1 MVISKNEVNA
11 VTAVVAEAK
20 VENTAI
26 ELSLLELALVG
37 GGIGETIL

>member
-1 MVISKNEVNA
+1 MVVSQKEVNA
-11 VTAVVAEAK
+11 VVAVLDAK
-20 VENTAI
+20 VEGQAK

>member
-1 MVISKNEVNA
+1 MVISLKEVNA
-11 VTAVVAEAK
+11 VAAVAEAK
-20 VENTAI
+20 LESPAK

>member
-1 MVISKNEVNA
+1 MIVSQKEVNA
-11 VTAVVAEAK
+11 VAAVAAEAK
-20 VENTAI
+20 AENPAK